1 MKEVTALRTQAITPD
16 FTVSAQIT
24 IDDIETIKAQG
35 FKSLICNRPDG
46 EEMGQPDCAPILEA
60 AEAAG
65 LQVMNIP
72 VISGMLT
79 RENVDDMAKALDIL
93 PKPIFA
99 YCRSGARCGQIFQY
113 AEMSKNA

>member
-1 MKEVTALRTQAITPD
+1 MRTQTITPD
-16 FTVSAQIT
+16 FTVSAQI
-24 IDDIETIKAQG
+24 DVSDIETIKAQG

-46 EEMGQPDCAPILEA
+46 EEMGQPECAPILEA

-65 LQVMNIP
+65 LVVKNIP

-79 RENVDDMAKALDIL
+79 RENVEDMAAAIEEL

-113 AEMSKNA
+113 AEMSRNG

>member
-1 MKEVTALRTQAITPD
+1 MKTQTITPD
-16 FTVSAQIT
+16 FTVSPQID
-24 IDDIETIKAQG
+24 IEDIETIKAQG

-46 EEMGQPDCAPILEA
+46 EEMGQPACAPILEA

-65 LQVMNIP
+65 LVVKNIP

-79 RENVDDMAKALDIL
+79 PQNVEDMASAIEEL

-99 YCRSGARCGQIFQY
+99 YCRTGTRCGQIFQY
-113 AEMSKNA
+113 AEMSKKG

>member
-1 MKEVTALRTQAITPD
+1 MRTQTITPD

-24 IDDIETIKAQG
+24 ADDIETIKAQG

-46 EEMGQPDCAPILEA
+46 EEIDQPECAPILQA

-65 LQVMNIP
+65 LSVRNIP
-72 VISGMLT
+72 VVSGMLT
-79 RENVDDMAKALDIL
+79 RENVDDMAAAIETL

-99 YCRSGARCGQIFQY
+99 YCRSGARCGQLFQY
-113 AEMSKNA
+113 AAMANKG

>member
-1 MKEVTALRTQAITPD
+1 MQTQTITPE
-16 FTVSAQIT
+16 FTVSAQID
-24 IDDIETIKAQG
+24 ISDIETIKAQG

-46 EEMGQPDCAPILEA
+46 EEMGQPEAASILKA

-65 LQVMNIP
+65 LVVRNIP

-79 RENVDDMAKALDIL
+79 RDNVDEMAEALEAL